1 MVLGLTKK
9 INIIPYIITFYWD
22 NDLKLKFV
30 RGGKADTLT
39 KESNAKNRWNQSQ
52 NMLA

>member
-9 INIIPYIITFYWD
+9 INITPYIITFYWD

-30 RGGKADTLT
+30 RGEKADILT
-39 KESNAKNRWNQSQ
+39 NANAKKSGIKAKNI
-52 NMLA
+52 LA